1 MQSLIPPHRSTQ
13 IWDVSFFE
21 EAINAIGNHGYGWHC
36 KAAACMPLDLTQPLE
51 WGNQHLRC
59 FSDWTVGLHFCL
71 NEDPMITKIA
81 QEMSEDGLVVAMSL
95 ADKDAFPTVQ
105 HHLGLV
111 GLKGIPKKECLSTLE
126 SILDSSRFDFDV
138 HILGER
144 GLPHA
149 FLKNL
154 LGNDNT
160 VIIEKVAIHPYN
172 EDWFSSGKFR
182 LSGLSLFSQGSCP
195 PGPYDISI
203 EKEKLSVGRFRDARY
218 QLLNGAVRKKCPQE
232 PHSQILSGANRIL
245 SRHSRSISIP
255 AYQTPSLWAAVN

>member
-126 SILDSSRFDFDV
+126 RMLNSSRFEFEA

-144 GLPHA
+144 GMSNA
-149 FLKNL
+149 FLQNL
-154 LGNDNT
+154 LGNNNK
-160 VIIEKVAIHPYN
+160 IIEKVALQPYLEKGFN
-172 EDWFSSGKFR
+172 SSSTPPAWNRRAR
-182 LSGLSLFSQGSCP
+182 L
-195 PGPYDISI
+195 YDINI
-203 EKEKLSVGRFRDARY
+203 EKERLCLGRFRDAYYHLRLDSVTFPCFVNAY
-218 QLLNGAVRKKCPQE
+218 IAYNFSQLSIGFYDDSLGAAGIHIFSFCDT
-232 PHSQILSGANRIL
+232 ILIW
-245 SRHSRSISIP
+245 
-255 AYQTPSLWAAVN
+255 YT